1 MDDDNNISCE
11 PSLLCLGALVLIVI
25 GVACEY
31 PIFVLFGVIIITIV
45 ILIFLIVFLITCC
58 GELIFN
64 IEDWFIRRRIRR
76 MVVQRRHKI
85 TVSTVEKLDQD
96 TLCTICQD
104 NIPKGKKGKR
114 LGCQH
119 AFHSKCIDK
128 WLEEND
134 TCPNCRYISV
144 EIV

>member
-1 MDDDNNISCE
+1 MDDEHINCE
-11 PSLLCLGALVLIVI
+11 PVIIFLTGIILIIIGWTCDIPIFFVFGSIFLIV
-25 GVACEY
+25 
-31 PIFVLFGVIIITIV
+31 LMITCLIV
-45 ILIFLIVFLITCC
+45 ILITCCSEIVFNVEEWCV
-58 GELIFN
+58 
-64 IEDWFIRRRIRR
+64 RRRIRR
-76 MVVQRRHKI
+76 IVAQKRHKI
-85 TVSTVEKLDQD
+85 TVSKVEKIDKD

-104 NIPKGKKGKR
+104 NIPKGKIGKR

-144 EIV
+144 ELV